1 MTTRVPDLLW
11 EIKKNQKITK
21 QYGPISSSL
30 SSSLG
35 LFLELGIAV
44 LICYSVY
51 KSWPK
56 VIWLLRLYKGS
67 FNDNSIF
74 LIIFKKIVTLE
85 KVLIIFFIVAFAYLV
100 LMRKPKEADS
110 DNKNIADFSEELD
123 AGKQKEIAQLKSRL
137 AELESSNSGNGGQ
150 YISKIQYD
158 NPELADAFGE
168 LDKAMIKASLNTKA
182 RLQKHG
188 LDTSKIDDFLKKY
201 YNKL

>member
-1 MTTRVPDLLW
+1 M
-11 EIKKNQKITK
+11 
-21 QYGPISSSL
+21 
-30 SSSLG
+30 
-35 LFLELGIAV
+35 
-44 LICYSVY
+44 
-51 KSWPK
+51 
-56 VIWLLRLYKGS
+56 
-67 FNDNSIF
+67 
-74 LIIFKKIVTLE
+74 E

-188 LDTSKIDDFLKKY
+188 LDTSKVDDFLKKY
-201 YNKL
+201 YDKK

>member
-1 MTTRVPDLLW
+1 
-11 EIKKNQKITK
+11 
-21 QYGPISSSL
+21 
-30 SSSLG
+30 
-35 LFLELGIAV
+35 
-44 LICYSVY
+44 
-51 KSWPK
+51 
-56 VIWLLRLYKGS
+56 
-67 FNDNSIF
+67 
-74 LIIFKKIVTLE
+74 
-85 KVLIIFFIVAFAYLV
+85 
-100 LMRKPKEADS
+100 MRKPKEADS

-188 LDTSKIDDFLKKY
+188 LDTSKVDDFLKKY
-201 YNKL
+201 YDKK